1 MTHFFLRESLDIW
14 SFPEGRKEQNGAS
27 SRKAHQNDD
36 ASNKTARYSYA
47 MNLNLRKKIILFA
60 VLPLLLA
67 LCAIALTVRHHAISL
82 SQQQQEVIKS
92 AYLAMKDAELK
103 NYVEFAMR
111 AISHLHESGRT
122 DAEARQEAK
131 AILEKMDD
139 GKDNYFFLYD
149 LQGTLLVH
157 PKQKESVG
165 ENMWNFQ
172 DPAGKFLIQDL
183 IRIARTGGGF
193 EDYVWPKYST
203 GSSDPKPKRAYVT
216 AVPQWGWMLGTGVYL
231 NDIDDALSE
240 IDSRVSRNIENTML
254 WIAGIAFLATVVIF
268 LGLLRN
274 IRERTVLDDRLSEAN
289 SNLAALTQRLIDA
302 RAEEETRIKYVHG
315 GIQSMLTAI
324 KVNIEAAVKVLPQT
338 PQLAKES
345 APFRSAA
352 NQLGGVLGDLRK
364 IVKGT
369 FIIDPNL
376 PLRDQLNKLTLD
388 MSTVATPIEFSAVGE
403 IKYLPL
409 EVKEALFMSAK
420 TALENI
426 IKHAGASR
434 ASVLLEGTTSCVKM
448 EIRDNGK
455 GFDIKLVYNNP
466 NSGIGLRSMEAD
478 LKVVGGKLA
487 VTSSPSDGTRLVATV
502 PYP

>member
-1 MTHFFLRESLDIW
+1 
-14 SFPEGRKEQNGAS
+14 
-27 SRKAHQNDD
+27 
-36 ASNKTARYSYA
+36 
-47 MNLNLRKKIILFA
+47 MNLRQKIILFA
-60 VLPLLLA
+60 VLPLVLA

-82 SQQQQEVIKS
+82 SQQQREVIKP

-111 AISHLHESGRT
+111 AIGHLHESGRT
-122 DAEARQEAK
+122 DAEAKQEAR

-139 GKDNYFFLYD
+139 GKDNYLFLYS
-149 LQGTLLVH
+149 LEGTLLVH

-183 IRIARTGGGF
+183 IRVARSGGGL

-203 GSSDPKPKRAYVT
+203 GSLDPKPKRAYVLE
-216 AVPQWGWMLGTGVYL
+216 VPNWGWMIGTGVYL
-231 NDIDDALSE
+231 DDIDDALSE
-240 IDSRVSRNIENTML
+240 IDSRVSRNIEDTML

-302 RAEEETRIKYVHG
+302 RAEEEKRNKYVHG

-324 KVNIEAAVKVLPQT
+324 KVNIEAGVRALPQT
-338 PQLAKES
+338 LGLAKES
-345 APFRSAA
+345 APFSSAA
-352 NQLGGVLGDLRK
+352 KQLGGVLGDLEK
-364 IVKGT
+364 IVKGI

-376 PLRDQLNKLTLD
+376 PLSDQLNKLTLD
-388 MSTVATPIEFSAVGE
+388 MSTVATPIEFAAVGE

-409 EVKEALFMSAK
+409 EAKEVLFMSAK

-434 ASVLLEGTTSCVKM
+434 ASVLLEGTASCVKM

-455 GFDIKLVYNNP
+455 GFDIKLIYNNP
-466 NSGIGLRSMEAD
+466 NSGIGLRSMKED
-478 LKVVGGKLA
+478 LKVVDGKLA

>member
-1 MTHFFLRESLDIW
+1 MTLRE
-14 SFPEGRKEQNGAS
+14 
-27 SRKAHQNDD
+27 
-36 ASNKTARYSYA
+36 
-47 MNLNLRKKIILFA
+47 KIALFA
-60 VLPLLLA
+60 VLPLVLA

-82 SQQQQEVIKS
+82 SQQQREVIKP

-111 AISHLHESGRT
+111 TIAHLHESGRT
-122 DAEARQEAK
+122 DAEAREEAR

-139 GKDNYFFLYD
+139 GRDNYLFLYSLD
-149 LQGTLLVH
+149 GTLLAH
-157 PKQKESVG
+157 PKQIESVG

-183 IRIARTGGGF
+183 IRVARSGGGF

-203 GSSDPKPKRAYVT
+203 GSLDPKPKRAYVVE
-216 AVPQWGWMLGTGVYL
+216 VPGWGWMLGTGVYL
-231 NDIDDALSE
+231 DDIDDALSE
-240 IDSRVSRNIENTML
+240 IDSRVSRNIEDTML
-254 WIAGIAFLATVVIF
+254 WIAGIAFLAMVVIF

-289 SNLAALTQRLIDA
+289 SNLMALTQRLIDA
-302 RAEEETRIKYVHG
+302 RAEEETRIKYLHG

-324 KVNIEAAVKVLPQT
+324 KVNIEAALRALPQT
-338 PQLAKES
+338 PQLIKES
-345 APFRSAA
+345 ASFRSAA
-352 NQLGGVLGDLRK
+352 KQLGGVLGDLRK
-364 IVKGT
+364 IMKGT
-369 FIIDPNL
+369 SIIDPNL
-376 PLRDQLNKLTLD
+376 SLSDQLNELTLA
-388 MSTVATPIEFSAVGE
+388 MSTVATPIEFAAVGE

-409 EVKEALFMSAK
+409 EVNEALFMSAK

-455 GFDIKLVYNNP
+455 GFDVELVYNNP
-466 NSGIGLRSMEAD
+466 NSSIGLRSMKDD